1 MPDVK
6 FYEQGRRADDF
17 IGVQD
22 RIEGRSEW
30 AIVLSHMGWG
40 NIFEPMPPTFEVWVN
55 GRLAVSVATA
65 LEALGLMR
73 QYLEGRRRLP
83 G

>member
-1 MPDVK
+1 MPEVK
-6 FYEQGRRADDF
+6 FYEQGRTAVDF
-17 IGVQD
+17 MGIQD

-30 AIVLSHMGWG
+30 AIVRNYMGWG

-65 LEALGLMR
+65 LEALCLMG
-73 QYLEGRRRLP
+73 QYMDGRRRIP

>member
-1 MPDVK
+1 MPEVK
-6 FYEQGRRADDF
+6 FYEQGRTAGD
-17 IGVQD
+17 ILGVHD
-22 RIEGRSEW
+22 RIVGRSEW
-30 AIVLSHMGWG
+30 AIVLDHTGWG

-55 GRLAVSVATA
+55 GRLAVTVATV

-73 QYLEGRRRLP
+73 QYLQGQRRIP

>member
-1 MPDVK
+1 MPEVK
-6 FYEQGRRADDF
+6 FYERGRTVGDVL
-17 IGVQD
+17 GVQD

-30 AIVLSHMGWG
+30 AIVLDHTGWG

-73 QYLEGRRRLP
+73 QYLEGRRRVP
-83 G
+83 S

>member
-1 MPDVK
+1 MPNVK
-6 FYEQGRRADDF
+6 FYEQGRTAGDSL
-17 IGVQD
+17 GVQD

-30 AIVLSHMGWG
+30 AIVLDHTGWG

-65 LEALGLMR
+65 IEAVGLMR
-73 QYLEGRRRLP
+73 QYLEGRRRIP